1 MGVSLW
7 LAQQK
12 RANSAYGAATAPAI
26 RRLCERWDSVARLA
40 IRASGHV
47 PALRGRM
54 AHKAV
59 SAMLRSSRPKPNEI
73 LGIGGEIGNP
83 GIDHVVRTLGQRG
96 KARTTTR
103 FPRSFDDEPQPLLD
117 QIPKIALSQRRLRL
131 GSTVVRDFNSGF
143 D

>member
-1 MGVSLW
+1 M
-7 LAQQK
+7 
-12 RANSAYGAATAPAI
+12 
-26 RRLCERWDSVARLA
+26 
-40 IRASGHV
+40 
-47 PALRGRM
+47 
-54 AHKAV
+54 
-59 SAMLRSSRPKPNEI
+59 

-117 QIPKIALSQRRLRL
+117 QIPKIAPSQRRLRL